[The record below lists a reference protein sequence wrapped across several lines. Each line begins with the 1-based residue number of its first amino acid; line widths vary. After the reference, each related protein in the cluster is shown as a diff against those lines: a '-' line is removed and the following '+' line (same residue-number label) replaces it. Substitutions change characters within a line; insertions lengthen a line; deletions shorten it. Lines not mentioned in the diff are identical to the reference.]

1 MISRSP
7 ESPIRLLLGARARL
21 GSGALGA
28 VAVDRLVDGLAAQAS
43 GLGEVGDADVV
54 LVPVVQAGVELAAGD
69 LQSELEVADV
79 FGELAG
85 LGQAGLGGGGERLVV
100 AEADRIGYL
109 SRVLTNRWTVNGVDS
124 KE

>member
-1 MISRSP
+1 M
-7 ESPIRLLLGARARL
+7 
-21 GSGALGA
+21 
-28 VAVDRLVDGLAAQAS
+28 
-43 GLGEVGDADVV
+43 
-54 LVPVVQAGVELAAGD
+54 AAGD